1 METITEKLKAS
12 DPVKTWIDDFI
23 KSTDSRFEGKTKDE
37 RIMMALGAYYDAQKN
52 ESVELEE
59 DLSKERSIVYNSL
72 TDEEHKKY
80 SSILKDKNISKSA
93 KSTKL
98 RQFFLGLNKSGK
110 VLDAIKVVV
119 DNMKDSSIDEAVITN
134 FNDFYTQ
141 HKKMYP
147 SHSEEQAKSA
157 WGKYKEHFAK
167 KESSVDEA
175 LEKATGGLGD
185 ACWKGYTA
193 VGTKEKDG
201 KKVPNCVPVKEEDL
215 DELSDD
221 PHALSLMTNYEKMR
235 DKEDEVRE
243 RKRKVKYSSDRS
255 TLPALE
261 KELKK
266 AEGSTKYAYNKYI
279 AYRHKNAI
287 YDSVETPSLKEAR
300 NLKIAQIALASDGE
314 MVQYFSNCYDLT
326 GMSVTSIKEE
336 YSKFI
341 QENQ

>member
-37 RIMMALGAYYDAQKN
+37 RIMMALGAYYGAQKN
-52 ESVELEE
+52 EGSV
-59 DLSKERSIVYNSL
+59 SL
-72 TDEEHKKY
+72 NYDREGGIPAT
-80 SSILKDKNISKSA
+80 
-93 KSTKL
+93 
-98 RQFFLGLNKSGK
+98 
-110 VLDAIKVVV
+110 
-119 DNMKDSSIDEAVITN
+119 EAVVTN

-147 SHSEEQAKSA
+147 DHSEEQAKSA
-157 WGKYKEHFAK
+157 WENYKKHFAK

-201 KKVPNCVPVKEEDL
+201 KKVPNCVPMKEEDL

-221 PHALSLMTNYEKMR
+221 PHATSLMANYKKML

-287 YDSVETPSLKEAR
+287 YDSAETPSLEEAR

-314 MVQYFSNCYDLT
+314 MVRYFSESYDLI
-326 GMSVTSIKEE
+326 GMSIVSIKEE